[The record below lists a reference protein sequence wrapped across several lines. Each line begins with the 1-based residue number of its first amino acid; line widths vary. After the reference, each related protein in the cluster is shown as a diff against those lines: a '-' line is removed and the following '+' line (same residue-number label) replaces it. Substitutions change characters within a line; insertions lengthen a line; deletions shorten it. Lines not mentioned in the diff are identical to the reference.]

1 MKGLWLENNEFA
13 FRDDLIRPEPEKGE
27 LLIKTL
33 CTGICGTDLEL
44 QRGYYAFTGI
54 AGHEFVGE
62 VVTQGALIGKRIV
75 SEINIGCGNCALCA
89 ADLQN
94 HCVTRRV
101 IGIKG
106 QGGAF
111 AEYLVVPEDNIFV
124 VPASISNRHAVL
136 IEPLAAA
143 LEILEQVSP
152 GSFNRALVIGAGRL
166 GILVAEV
173 LASTGLE
180 VSLLVRRQERLRH
193 VGNSDISIIDQ
204 IKDSAFPLVVETSG
218 QAAGFSAALAAV
230 AARGTI
236 VMKSTYDGQLA
247 LDASKIVVNEL
258 MLIGSRCGP
267 FAKAIDWLLSHNLD
281 HLVFSSHTFED
292 AEDAFSRA
300 RDPAIYKVVFESGQT

>member
-1 MKGLWLENNEFA
+1 MPGYASE
-13 FRDDLIRPEPEKGE
+13 I
-27 LLIKTL
+27 IVTL
-33 CTGICGTDLEL
+33 CSGICGTDLEL
-44 QRGYYAFTGI
+44 QRGYYNFTGI

-62 VVTQGALIGKRIV
+62 VVTQGTLFGKRIV
-75 SEINIGCGNCALCA
+75 SEINIGCGSCVLCA
-89 ADLQN
+89 AGLRN
-94 HCVTRRV
+94 HCASRKV
-101 IGIKG
+101 IGIKD

-124 VPASISNRHAVL
+124 VPAGISNRHAVL

-143 LEILEQVSP
+143 LEILEQVNT
-152 GSFNRALVIGAGRL
+152 GSLNRALVIGAGRL

-193 VGNSDISIIDQ
+193 VGNSEINIMEQ
-204 IKDSAFPLVVETSG
+204 LNDSDFPFVVETSG
-218 QAAGFSAALAAV
+218 QAAGFSTALAAI

-267 FAKAIDWLLSHNLD
+267 FEKAIDWLQSHNLD
-281 HLVFSSHTFED
+281 HLVFSSHSFED
-292 AEDAFSRA
+292 AEYAFTRA
-300 RDPAIYKVVFESGQT
+300 RDPSIYKVVFEPERT